1 MKKADK
7 PIIINIQGNNNK
19 VYLGK
24 NLFCLSAIM
33 NITLLF
39 IMIIVLAIFF
49 CYPESFKVIVRWINN
64 CILNS

>member
-7 PIIINIQGNNNK
+7 PIIINIQGNNK